1 MVNILK
7 LKWAYF
13 FQCAPFTT
21 PERKPPLCF
30 VFALS
35 APHKATANLA
45 GHYLAALCL
54 TLYGE
59 PCAR

>member
-1 MVNILK
+1 MSIKGLQQQQQQQHQQWGNL
-7 LKWAYF
+7 
-13 FQCAPFTT
+13 
-21 PERKPPLCF
+21 ERNCF

-45 GHYLAALCL
+45 GHYLAVLCL